1 MVLFDLA
8 MGSTPQH
15 LPRNTSPPSSPSA
28 MTSLPAPPTVLASS
42 SSHLL
47 IASGSSLQL
56 YHPSSSSPT
65 STSTPF
71 KSLITH
77 AALSPSSTHAVA
89 AYEDKSLC
97 TFSLSEGTPR
107 LLHTRQTV
115 KRVSALSF
123 ADDKSIIVSDKVGDV
138 FLYPLEPRVSDEAA
152 KDRARGFALIADPT
166 LNPDA
171 DLLAGHVSVVTSHL
185 LAPGGK
191 RLITADRDEHIRIS
205 RYPRADVI
213 EKYLFGTDGF
223 VSAVHIPVSKPELL
237 LSAGGERWL
246 RIWDWA
252 KGDVAGRVDIM
263 EAILP
268 HRRVRSAMRRLKRA
282 PKRARVEEGTSAGET
297 AESSFYE
304 APEGWLLP
312 SGQGVCVKKI
322 DSVQVGDQMVV
333 LFFSEG

>member
-1 MVLFDLA
+1 M
-8 MGSTPQH
+8 S
-15 LPRNTSPPSSPSA
+15 
-28 MTSLPAPPTVLASS
+28 SLPVPPTVLASS

-56 YHPSSSSPT
+56 YHTSASSSPT
-65 STSTPF
+65 STSSPF

-123 ADDKSIIVSDKVGDV
+123 ADDNSIIVSDKVGDV
-138 FLYPLEPRVSDEAA
+138 FLYPLEPRVSEEAA
-152 KDRARGFALIADPT
+152 KDRPQGFVLIADPT

-171 DLLAGHVSVVTSHL
+171 DLLAGHVSVVTAHL

-252 KGDVAGRVDIM
+252 KGTVTGRVDIM

-282 PKRARVEEGTSAGET
+282 PKRARVDEGTGVGET

-312 SGQGVCVKKI
+312 SGQGVCIKKI
-322 DSVQVGDQMVV
+322 DSVQVGAQTVV

>member
-1 MVLFDLA
+1 M
-8 MGSTPQH
+8 
-15 LPRNTSPPSSPSA
+15 
-28 MTSLPAPPTVLASS
+28 
-42 SSHLL
+42 
-47 IASGSSLQL
+47 
-56 YHPSSSSPT
+56 
-65 STSTPF
+65 
-71 KSLITH
+71 
-77 AALSPSSTHAVA
+77 
-89 AYEDKSLC
+89 
-97 TFSLSEGTPR
+97 PR

-115 KRVSALSF
+115 KRVSALSL
-123 ADDKSIIVSDKVGDV
+123 ADDNSIIVSDKVGDV
-138 FLYPLEPRVSDEAA
+138 FLYPLEPRVPEEAT
-152 KDRARGFALIADPT
+152 KDRPQGFVLIADPT

-223 VSAVHIPVSKPELL
+223 VSALHIPVSKPELL

-252 KGDVAGRVDIM
+252 KGDVTGKVDIM

-282 PKRARVEEGTSAGET
+282 PKRARVEEGTPAGEA

-312 SGQGVCVKKI
+312 SGQGVCIKKI
-322 DSVQVGDQMVV
+322 DSVQIGDQTVV